1 MYEQKKPIQIDIL
14 VDGIFAFV
22 CIYTF
27 LLRCQHTTSVLQM
40 RPWLFIW
47 ACYQTRLHT
56 HMSTVIIERVCE
68 CL

>member
-1 MYEQKKPIQIDIL
+1 MNRRSQSKLISWWMAF
-14 VDGIFAFV
+14 FAFV

-40 RPWLFIW
+40 RPWLFIR